1 MDGRLGQSFC
11 WFFLLATRR
20 SADFLFRANSL
31 SRLGP
36 VQHFQNRLARLVSAR
51 ARGPSRFEPQI
62 GLQIL
67 ELLMIISSPRIH
79 VRKHKIRLSETRL
92 PEERFTSASLGLIQP
107 V

>member
-11 WFFLLATRR
+11 WFFLLAARR
-20 SADFLFRANSL
+20 TADFLFRATSS

-36 VQHFQNRLARLVSAR
+36 IQYFQNRLARLVSAC
-51 ARGPSRFEPQI
+51 ARGPSGFKPQI

-67 ELLMIISSPRIH
+67 QLLMIISSPRIH

-92 PEERFTSASLGLIQP
+92 PEESFTSASFGLIQ
-107 V
+107 